1 MNKLGAPLLLLLIAI
16 SAIGPMA
23 LNGVLP
29 ATGVVMVELSTQY
42 ETAQLVLTIF
52 LLANL
57 VSQLVMGPLAD
68 QHGRRPIMLINLLIF
83 IIGSVICYFSSTIEV
98 LLFGR
103 FVQGVGVAACV
114 FLPRTIVRDIYSAGK
129 AASMIGYM
137 TTAMMVAPL
146 FGPALGGWITDT
158 LNWRYMYS
166 GFALLGCLLFVAAY
180 KYQYETLASKL
191 STAPTNNR
199 ESKASFFQSSLVLLK
214 DRQFLACTLMQAGAV
229 GVYYSFLSGAPYVA
243 IESRGMSASSYGA
256 WFSMV
261 AIGYLSGNFTAGR
274 LSEKL
279 GVQRMILLGLL
290 PYVLGIGL
298 FWLLLPFEHPVA
310 LFLPMLI
317 LAYSNG
323 MSLPSM
329 ITLAMSLKPSLA
341 ASASG
346 LAGSVQTAFGVV
358 LSLVVGLILP
368 GGDYWLFVIITFSG
382 VVALIGLWCCVRQG
396 IISLE
401 QPSY

>member
-1 MNKLGAPLLLLLIAI
+1 VNKLGAPLLLLLIAI

-42 ETAQLVLTIF
+42 ETAQLVLTVF
-52 LLANL
+52 LFANL

-83 IIGSVICYFSSTIEV
+83 VIGSVICYFASSIEI

-103 FVQGVGVAACV
+103 FVQGIGVAACV

-166 GFALLGCLLFVAAY
+166 GFAILGCLLFVAAY

-191 STAPTNNR
+191 PLASVENR
-199 ESKASFFQSSLVLLK
+199 ESRWSFFQSSIVLLK
-214 DRQFLACTLMQAGAV
+214 DRRFLACTLMQAGAV

-261 AIGYLSGNFTAGR
+261 AVGYLSGNFTAGR
-274 LSEKL
+274 LSERL

-290 PYVLGIGL
+290 PYVFGIGL
-298 FWLLLPFEHPVA
+298 FWILLPLDHPVA
-310 LFLPMLI
+310 LFLPILI

-329 ITLAMSLKPSLA
+329 ITLAMSFRPSLA

-346 LAGSVQTAFGVV
+346 LAGSAQTAFGVA
-358 LSLVVGLILP
+358 LSLVAGLILP
-368 GGDYWLFVIITFSG
+368 SGDYWLFVLITFSG
-382 VVALIGLWCCVRQG
+382 VVALIGLLCCIRQE
-396 IISLE
+396 IIVLKNMH
-401 QPSY
+401 

>member
-1 MNKLGAPLLLLLIAI
+1 
-16 SAIGPMA
+16 MA

-29 ATGVVMVELSTQY
+29 ATGVIMLELSTKY
-42 ETAQLVLTIF
+42 ETAQLVLTVF

-57 VSQLVMGPLAD
+57 VSQLLMGPLAD

-83 IIGSVICYFSSTIEV
+83 IVGSLICYLATSIEI
-98 LLFGR
+98 LLIGR
-103 FVQGVGVAACV
+103 FVQGIGVAACV
-114 FLPRTIVRDIYSAGK
+114 FLPRTVVRDIYSAGK

-180 KYQYETLASKL
+180 KFQYETLASKL
-191 STAPTNNR
+191 ASAPAASLETK
-199 ESKASFFQSSLVLLK
+199 SSFFQSSLILLK
-214 DRQFLACTLMQAGAV
+214 DPQFLSCTLLQAGAV

-243 IESRGMSASSYGA
+243 IESMGMSASSYGA

-279 GVQRMILLGLL
+279 GVQRMILLGQL
-290 PYVLGIGL
+290 PFIFGIAL

-329 ITLAMSLKPSLA
+329 ITLAMSLRPSLA

-346 LAGSVQTAFGVV
+346 LAGSAQTAFGVA
-358 LSLVVGLILP
+358 LSLITGLILP
-368 GGDYWLFVIITFSG
+368 SGDYWLFVLITFSG
-382 VVALIGLWCCVRQG
+382 IVALTGLWCCVRLG
-396 IISLE
+396 IISRH
-401 QPSY
+401 PAS

>member
-1 MNKLGAPLLLLLIAI
+1 MKKLGAPLLLTLIAI

-42 ETAQLVLTIF
+42 EIAQLVLTVF
-52 LLANL
+52 LFANL
-57 VSQLVMGPLAD
+57 ISQLVMGPLAD

-83 IIGSVICYFSSTIEV
+83 VLGSLICFFASTIEI
-98 LLFGR
+98 LLLGR

-114 FLPRTIVRDIYSAGK
+114 FLPRTIVRDIYSSGK

-158 LNWRYMYS
+158 LDWRYMYG
-166 GFALLGCLLFVAAY
+166 GFAVLGCLLFIAAY
-180 KYQYETLASKL
+180 RYQYETLASKL
-191 STAPTNNR
+191 STAEIDTLKR
-199 ESKASFFQSSLVLLK
+199 RSSFFQSSIVLLK
-214 DRQFLACTLMQAGAV
+214 DPRFLACTLMQSGTV
-229 GVYYSFLSGAPYVA
+229 GVYYAFLSGAPYVA

-256 WFSMV
+256 WFAMV
-261 AIGYLSGNFTAGR
+261 AVGYLAGNFTAGR

-279 GVQRMILLGLL
+279 GVQRM
-290 PYVLGIGL
+290 VLSGL
-298 FWLLLPFEHPVA
+298 FPYLCGVAMFWIMLPLDHPVA
-310 LFLPMLI
+310 LFLPMMI

-329 ITLAMSLKPSLA
+329 ITIAMSIRPELA

-346 LAGSVQTAFGVV
+346 LAGSAQTAFGVA
-358 LSLVVGLILP
+358 LSLVAGLILP
-368 GGDYWLFVIITFSG
+368 NGDYWLFVLITVSA
-382 VVALIGLWCCVRQG
+382 VVTLVGLWSCVRMG
-396 IISLE
+396 TISIAR
-401 QPSY
+401 